1 MNMQAIGG
9 LERLSGLLGQPAGPA
24 NQYADHYYVDRF
36 VMNAFLSEL
45 PGLAFAVVTV
55 FYIAATFASLLM

>member
-1 MNMQAIGG
+1 MQATAR

-45 PGLAFAVVTV
+45 PGLAFAMVTV
-55 FYIAATFASLLM
+55 FYLATTFASLMM

>member
-1 MNMQAIGG
+1 MNMQATAR

-45 PGLAFAVVTV
+45 PGLAFAVVTA
-55 FYIAATFASLLM
+55 FYLATTFASLLM